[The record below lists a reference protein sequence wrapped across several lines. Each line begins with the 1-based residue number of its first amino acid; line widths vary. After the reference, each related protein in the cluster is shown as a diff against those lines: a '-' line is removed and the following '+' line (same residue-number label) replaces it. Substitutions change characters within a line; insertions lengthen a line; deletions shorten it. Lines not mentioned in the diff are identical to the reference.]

1 MHFFSCAKASV
12 DWYKLFA
19 EVLPLVEFEVA
30 EDISADE
37 ARHLIE
43 AEPPLSTTENPFQK
57 QVTANIGK
65 FLQD

>member
-65 FLQD
+65 FLQH